1 MPCPIRSGRFLLA
14 SALVVGT
21 FVDTLRATPAATNHA
36 TSGSASHALAIT
48 VTARKSPEPL
58 QEVPGAVTVRS
69 AVDLASAGARN
80 LRDAASGTPGLT
92 LADFSSRQLTFP
104 YVRGIGAGQND
115 PGVAT
120 YIDGV
125 PQLSYI
131 TANQELLDADRVEF
145 LRGPQGAL
153 YGNGSLGGVVNIVP
167 RPPSATPDGFVSLT
181 AGSHG
186 LFDGRVR
193 AEGPLG
199 DALLGSFSGG
209 FATRNGY
216 TKNDVTGHDLDD
228 QQAWFGRAQ
237 FYLPNQGDWDFRLS
251 VTGESDRDGDYALY
265 DLASLRANP
274 YHASHDY
281 EGCND
286 RDLLQPAF
294 TARRHGDHVEFT
306 SITAFQWWR
315 THSRTDLDYTSLDL
329 MRQRVDAI
337 SAAGIEELR
346 LSSPVDAP
354 VALTDR
360 LNLHWLAGAFFFAA
374 RTQRETLTDYRPL
387 GVPFMWPAAYQQEV
401 GARLH
406 DLGASLFGQTTLAL
420 DKTWELTLGLRD
432 DFEHRAAN
440 LNSQATAFFIPP
452 TASTP
457 NRDFNQVCPD
467 VSLAWHFAP
476 DFLAY
481 IKISEGYRAGGFNAD
496 GPVSYNPET
505 SWNYEAGLK
514 TMWFDRQLIANAA
527 LFRTIWHD
535 MQLNV
540 PVTSSPN
547 NYCIENAGRARTQ
560 GAELELRATPCRD
573 LELFAGGALLDA
585 DFRPGSQTL
594 TGTPP
599 YTTLNIGG
607 NELPFAPRVTWD
619 VGAQLSRDLP
629 CNLRGFVRT
638 DVTGMTRSFFDSSN
652 GASQGALALV
662 NLRFGVETANWRAE
676 LWAKNLFDRRYIAMA
691 LPYPGLAPSGYLG
704 ENGAP
709 RTLGVTFT
717 RAF

>member
-1 MPCPIRSGRFLLA
+1 MLFFTRRSRFLLV
-14 SALVVGT
+14 SALAAGT
-21 FVDTLRATPAATNHA
+21 FVNTLRAAPATNHTA
-36 TSGSASHALAIT
+36 SGSASNSFAIT

-69 AVDLASAGARN
+69 AVDLASAGARD
-80 LRDAASGTPGLT
+80 LRDAASGTPNLT

-104 YVRGIGAGQND
+104 YVRGIGSGQND

-153 YGNGSLGGVVNIVP
+153 YGNGALGGVINIVP
-167 RPPSATPDGFVSLT
+167 RLPSATPGGSVSLT

-186 LFDGRVR
+186 LFDSRVS
-193 AEGPLG
+193 ATGPLG
-199 DALLGSFSGG
+199 GGLLGSFSGG
-209 FATRNGY
+209 FATRDGY
-216 TKNDVTGHDLDD
+216 TKNDVTGHNLDS
-228 QQAWFGRAQ
+228 QQAWFGHAQ
-237 FYLPNQGDWDFRLS
+237 LYLPNQGDWDFRLS

-265 DLASLRANP
+265 DLANLRANP

-286 RDLLQPAF
+286 RDLLQPVF
-294 TARRHGDHVEFT
+294 TARRHGDAVEFT
-306 SITAFQWWR
+306 SITALQWWR
-315 THSRTDLDYTSLDL
+315 THSRTDLDYTALDL

-337 SAAGIEELR
+337 SVAGTEELR
-346 LSSPVDAP
+346 LASPVDAP

-360 LNLHWLAGAFFFAA
+360 LNLHWLAGAFFFAS
-374 RTQRETLTDYRPL
+374 RTQRETLTDYRPG
-387 GVPFMWPAAYQQEV
+387 GVAPPPFGWLFPYQEEKDSCQ
-401 GARLH
+401 H
-406 DLGASLFGQTTLAL
+406 DLGASLFGQTTLTL
-420 DKTWELTLGLRD
+420 DKAWELTLGLRD
-432 DFEHRAAN
+432 DFEHRAAK
-440 LNSQATAFFIPP
+440 LASQATAFFIPP

-457 NRDFNQVCPD
+457 ERDFNQVCPD
-467 VSLAWHFAP
+467 VSLAYHFTP

-481 IKISEGYRAGGFNAD
+481 VKVSEGYRAGGFNAE
-496 GPVSYNPET
+496 GPASYNPET

-514 TMWFDRQLIANAA
+514 TLWFDRQLIANAA
-527 LFRTIWHD
+527 LFRTVWHD

-540 PVTSSPN
+540 PVGSNPY
-547 NYCIENAGRARTQ
+547 NYCVENAGRARSQ

-607 NELPFAPRVTWD
+607 NDLPFAPHVTWNA
-619 VGAQLSRDLP
+619 GAQLSRDLP

-638 DVTGMTRSFFDSSN
+638 DVTGMTRSFFDPSN

-662 NLRFGVETANWRAE
+662 NLRFGVEAGNWRAE

-691 LPYPGLAPSGYLG
+691 LPYGVNYIG

-709 RTLGVTFT
+709 RTLGMTLT